1 MTKSR
6 LSYKRH
12 RFPPEIIAHAVW
24 LYCRFNLSF
33 REVEEMF
40 LERGIDVSY
49 ETIRRWVVK
58 FGPAIA
64 RGLRRRQPQP
74 DDIWHLDEVV
84 VTIKSRKFWL
94 WRAVDQNGIV
104 LDEIL
109 QARRDTAAAKRL
121 LTRLLKKH
129 GRPPKRFITDKLRSY
144 GAAKRKIA
152 PGVEH
157 RSHKGRNNRAEN
169 SHLPFRK
176 RERAMQG
183 YRSPGALQRFVSIH
197 SAIRNCFSVPARRRS
212 ALTIRYHRLEAFNAW
227 NAVVSPI

>member
-1 MTKSR
+1 MIKSR

-49 ETIRRWVVK
+49 ETIRRWVAK
-58 FGPAIA
+58 FGPVIA
-64 RGLRRRQPQP
+64 RGLRRRQSQP
-74 DDIWHLDEVV
+74 GDIWHLDEVV
-84 VTIKSRKFWL
+84 VTIRGRKFWL

-109 QARRDTAAAKRL
+109 QSRRNTAAAKRL
-121 LTRLLKKH
+121 LTRLMKKH
-129 GRPPKRFITDKLRSY
+129 GRIPKRFITDKLRSY
-144 GAAKRKIA
+144 GAAKREIS

-157 RSHKGRNNRAEN
+157 RSHKGLNNRAEN

-183 YRSPGALQRFVSIH
+183 YRSTGGLQRFVSIH

-212 ALTIRYHRLEAFNAW
+212 ALTIRYHRLEAFDAW
-227 NAVVSPI
+227 NTVVSAT

>member
-6 LSYKRH
+6 LNYKRH

-40 LERGIDVSY
+40 LERGIDISY
-49 ETIRRWVVK
+49 ETIRRWVAK

-64 RGLRRRQPQP
+64 SGLRRRQLQP
-74 DDIWHLDEVV
+74 GDIWHLDEVV
-84 VTIKSRKFWL
+84 VTIKGRKFWL
-94 WRAVDQNGIV
+94 WRAVDQNGVV

-109 QARRDTAAAKRL
+109 QSRRNTAAAKRL
-121 LTRLLKKH
+121 LARLMKRH
-129 GRPPKRFITDKLRSY
+129 GRTPKRFITDKLRSY
-144 GAAKRKIA
+144 GAAKREIA

-157 RSHKGRNNRAEN
+157 RSHKGLNDRAEN

-176 RERAMQG
+176 CERAMQG
-183 YRSPGALQRFVSIH
+183 YRSPGSLQRFVSIH
-197 SAIRNCFSVPARRRS
+197 SAIRNCFSVPACRRS
-212 ALTIRYHRLEAFNAW
+212 AQTIRYHRLEAFDAW
-227 NAVVSPI
+227 NAVLSAT

>member
-1 MTKSR
+1 MSKQSI
-6 LSYKRH
+6 SYKRY
-12 RFPPEIIAHAVW
+12 RFPPAVTTHAVW

-64 RGLRRRQPQP
+64 RGLRRRQSQP
-74 DDIWHLDEVV
+74 GDIWHLDEVV
-84 VTIKSRKFWL
+84 VKIKGRKLWL
-94 WRAVDQNGIV
+94 WRAVDENGVV

-109 QARRDTAAAKRL
+109 QRRRDKKAAKRL
-121 LTRLLKKH
+121 LYRVLKKQ
-129 GRPPKRFITDKLRSY
+129 GRTPKRFITDKLRSY
-144 GAAKRKIA
+144 GAAKREIA

-157 RSHKGRNNRAEN
+157 RSHKGLNNRAEN

-183 YRSPGALQRFVSIH
+183 YRSPGSLQRFVSIH
-197 SAIRNCFSVPARRRS
+197 SAIRNCFFVPARRRS
-212 ALTIRYHRLEAFNAW
+212 ALTIRYHRLEAFDAW
-227 NAVVSPI
+227 NAAASAF